1 MGKTIF
7 ICKLCREKYSS
18 LDGLYSHLESEHGDA
33 IPEDMCVEQF
43 YYFLKNG
50 KENGKCVECGKP
62 TLWNDKTKKYKRFC
76 EDPECMEKYKET
88 VRNRMIGK
96 YGKVNLLND
105 PEQQR
110 KMLMNRKISGL
121 YDFNGVKIPYVGS
134 YELDFLKTM
143 DLFLDWDPNDILM
156 PSPHNY
162 YYMYNGEKKFYIPDV
177 FIPSLGLEIEI
188 KDGGNN
194 PNMHH
199 KIQDVDKEKERLKD
213 EVMST
218 QKIHHYIKITNKNY
232 YNLFDFFDKMKEGL
246 EKYGDYDKIPKIII
260 TEDIKTKQINPK
272 SKSLLKKEANEVLKE
287 GLENVEE
294 NLLFSKDNMEFNLD
308 KFNGDNNILYIIGL
322 CGSGKSTIIKKYA
335 EKYNA
340 EQLEFDA
347 ITSALTKGLDNLNKN
362 KIHPII
368 LEYLTTQN
376 PIKLKNF
383 SDPNFE
389 NECVKFLDWFEKKVY
404 GNGKLYIL
412 EGMQIFLCFDPKRFI
427 GKPMVVMGTS
437 VAKSMYR
444 NVSRK
449 YKRTGDIQKT
459 FKHFI
464 ATLNRTNI
472 IIKNDRQISEL
483 VDVISESFNPDKAL
497 VWLDKPID
505 KLFNKKIKLYHGS
518 IEDIKGNKIDPIS
531 INVGATKF
539 SNPRW
544 STYFWDD
551 IESAKQWAMTWI
563 VQRTTHS
570 NVLYRGHEGKS
581 IIGNNT
587 KYNDEKF
594 IQLILKENPYI
605 YIYETE
611 IPISKLEMGSVPSI
625 REYTVS
631 ESVPITKKHKIKVT
645 KKMIQDYIEIKD
657 DSIVKQMVDECP
669 IDHMKNVRGFI
680 LNNILS
686 NERDTYRLMI
696 KNDIKNNKI
705 KIGDDLSKYKNRI
718 NDAVKND
725 LYGLRESYNH
735 YITLNINNNMNNGLY
750 GFRDKITSLSFDNNH
765 LKRVNHKLQQVEE
778 SCIDKENTTEIKIGY
793 NGDIKPIINK
803 NSNQGAFLL
812 WNKKDSINTLLE
824 SISKEWFDSKL
835 TIDDFHIIGGDN
847 NVW

>member
-43 YYFLKNG
+43 YYFLKTG
-50 KENGKCVECGKP
+50 KEHGKCVECGKP

-143 DLFLDWDPNDILM
+143 DLFLDWDPTDIIM

-260 TEDIKTKQINPK
+260 TEDIKTKQVNPK
-272 SKSLLKKEANEVLKE
+272 SKSLLKKEASEVLKE
-287 GLENVEE
+287 SLEIAEE

-308 KFNGDNNILYIIGL
+308 KFNDDDNNILYITGL

-383 SDPNFE
+383 SDPNFG

-449 YKRTGDIQKT
+449 YKRTGNIQKT

-483 VDVISESFNPDKAL
+483 VDVISESFN
-497 VWLDKPID
+497 
-505 KLFNKKIKLYHGS
+505 
-518 IEDIKGNKIDPIS
+518 
-531 INVGATKF
+531 
-539 SNPRW
+539 
-544 STYFWDD
+544 
-551 IESAKQWAMTWI
+551 
-563 VQRTTHS
+563 
-570 NVLYRGHEGKS
+570 
-581 IIGNNT
+581 
-587 KYNDEKF
+587 
-594 IQLILKENPYI
+594 
-605 YIYETE
+605 
-611 IPISKLEMGSVPSI
+611 
-625 REYTVS
+625 
-631 ESVPITKKHKIKVT
+631 
-645 KKMIQDYIEIKD
+645 
-657 DSIVKQMVDECP
+657 
-669 IDHMKNVRGFI
+669 
-680 LNNILS
+680 
-686 NERDTYRLMI
+686 
-696 KNDIKNNKI
+696 
-705 KIGDDLSKYKNRI
+705 
-718 NDAVKND
+718 
-725 LYGLRESYNH
+725 H

-750 GFRDKITSLSFDNNH
+750 GFRDNVSSISFDNNH

-847 NVW
+847 

>member
-43 YYFLKNG
+43 YYFLKTG
-50 KENGKCVECGKP
+50 KEHGKCVECGKP

-134 YELDFLKTM
+134 YELDFLKTI
-143 DLFLDWDPNDILM
+143 DLFLDWDPNDIIM

-260 TEDIKTKQINPK
+260 TEDIKTKQVNPK

-287 GLENVEE
+287 SLEIAEE
-294 NLLFSKDNMEFNLD
+294 SYLFSKDDLYINFD
-308 KFNGDNNILYIIGL
+308 KFESGESNICLITGL
-322 CGSGKSTIIKKYA
+322 SGSGKSTLGKSLA
-335 EKYNA
+335 NKYNA
-340 EQLEFDA
+340 EYVELDTFF
-347 ITSALTKGLDNLNKN
+347 GLGRIDPKKIEKTIFVEYGKSNK
-362 KIHPII
+362 KDYK
-368 LEYLTTQN
+368 YL
-376 PIKLKNF
+376 I
-383 SDPNFE
+383 
-389 NECVKFLDWFEKKVY
+389 EKKPRSFEIPDEIVMNFMDWIISY
-404 GNGKLYIL
+404 CKNNKSKKYIL
-412 EGMQIFLCFDPKRFI
+412 EGVQIYSHGDPKIIKHEPVIF
-427 GKPMVVMGTS
+427 VNAS
-437 VAKSMYR
+437 VLKSMIQRHKRNKSR
-444 NVSRK
+444 NVNLKEEIKELPDMIK
-449 YKRTGDIQKT
+449 YY
-459 FKHFI
+459 
-464 ATLNRTNI
+464 L
-472 IIKNDRQISEL
+472 E
-483 VDVISESFNPDKAL
+483 
-497 VWLDKPID
+497 
-505 KLFNKKIKLYHGS
+505 
-518 IEDIKGNKIDPIS
+518 
-531 INVGATKF
+531 
-539 SNPRW
+539 
-544 STYFWDD
+544 
-551 IESAKQWAMTWI
+551 
-563 VQRTTHS
+563 
-570 NVLYRGHEGKS
+570 
-581 IIGNNT
+581 
-587 KYNDEKF
+587 DEKF
-594 IQLILKENPYI
+594 LNKFKNKVLKE
-605 YIYETE
+605 
-611 IPISKLEMGSVPSI
+611 GSEEVK
-625 REYTVS
+625 
-631 ESVPITKKHKIKVT
+631 ES
-645 KKMIQDYIEIKD
+645 
-657 DSIVKQMVDECP
+657 
-669 IDHMKNVRGFI
+669 F
-680 LNNILS
+680 
-686 NERDTYRLMI
+686 
-696 KNDIKNNKI
+696 
-705 KIGDDLSKYKNRI
+705 
-718 NDAVKND
+718 
-725 LYGLRESYNH
+725 NH
-735 YITLNINNNMNNGLY
+735 YITLNINNNMSNGLY
-750 GFRDKITSLSFDNNH
+750 GFRDNISSISFDNNH

-835 TIDDFHIIGGDN
+835 SIDDFHIIGGDK
-847 NVW
+847 